1 MIRLNPRND
10 VESAVR
16 AGMLP
21 GARLSDPRA
30 AQTPIAVLLPMFAGT
45 HDKLGVSNLTHD
57 QDGVVRRYAV
67 WWPEAGFALPSVAL
81 RAARLLGGANA
92 ERAHDEIILNWRN
105 KRGDYR
111 RISFADYYL
120 ALEGG
125 AGFPPDTFKD
135 AVVILGASAPGIAN
149 TKPTAS
155 APVLDDNVIVATAI
169 DDIVNDTH
177 LRVLPGWASALIS
190 CLLVLLTA
198 RAFQRDVP
206 EKSVN
211 RWFVFAQGALV
222 VVTVGSA
229 SYSVYLVDLSACFLF
244 GLGYFFIAKAYAQ
257 IDHNASRGMPSFTQI
272 RFDPRVIDRVAVFGF
287 DAKTTRR
294 QQINRARGG
303 LEHRFGFAR
312 TFHID
317 NAFGVANLFG
327 GACKGLEFFVVFLE
341 AGELPRAGPG
351 AVTASALFGPAV
363 AGAKRGCA
371 ARHPPPSRAR
381 RRPSR
386 GPPRGSP
393 PRCPTVPAR
402 SSPTSRRSRR
412 RSRTRR
418 SRPPRAGSTCP
429 SPPTAEPL
437 RPVVGVEADHEA
449 LRRLD
454 DGTPDHRRL
463 LLHQLPGRALVRH
476 RRLRGGVERAPRRP
490 AAVEQPLPAGLGDP
504 AGELGGGRRRLAQ
517 VDEGVRDIVR
527 VEPGARLLHGVAV
540 RDSVE
545 GEAGHGKRRTRSARC
560 FATSGCCC
568 SATASW
574 PSRVWA
580 CCSCRRCT
588 R

>member
-1 MIRLNPRND
+1 MKDLLKALFEGESLDWIVRPVARRFGYFARSARRYYYFGLAALFIVAIGANAVWQAVREEAKKESLDLAIRARLSSPKPDHRIVILDIDERSLALLARRHGRWPWPRSVLAEAIAGVAQAGARAVYLNVMLSDPDKADPHGDQVFDEVAAATANAVFPMIRLNPRND

-21 GARLSDPRA
+21 GVRLSDPRA

-67 WWPEAGFALPSVAL
+67 WWQEAGFALPSVAL

-111 RISFADYYL
+111 RISFADYYF

-125 AGFPPDTFKD
+125 AGFPPDAFKD

-257 IDHNASRGMPSFTQI
+257 IDHNASRGMPSFTEI

-287 DAKTTRR
+287 DAKAARR
-294 QQINRARGG
+294 PQINRARGG
-303 LEHRFGFAR
+303 LERRFGFSR

-327 GACKGLEFFVVFLE
+327 GTCKDLEFFVVFLE
-341 AGELPRAGPG
+341 GGELPRAGPR

-363 AGAKRGCA
+363 AGARIRGISDV
-371 ARHPPPSRAR
+371 RELT
-381 RRPSR
+381 
-386 GPPRGSP
+386 GSQ
-393 PRCPTVPAR
+393 
-402 SSPTSRRSRR
+402 
-412 RSRTRR
+412 
-418 SRPPRAGSTCP
+418 AGDSD
-429 SPPTAEPL
+429 AIQRE
-437 RPVVGVEADHEA
+437 V
-449 LRRLD
+449 
-454 DGTPDHRRL
+454 
-463 LLHQLPGRALVRH
+463 GRALLGIAD
-476 RRLRGGVERAPRRP
+476 RLINPQPR
-490 AAVEQPLPAGLGDP
+490 
-504 AGELGGGRRRLAQ
+504 
-517 VDEGVRDIVR
+517 
-527 VEPGARLLHGVAV
+527 
-540 RDSVE
+540 
-545 GEAGHGKRRTRSARC
+545 
-560 FATSGCCC
+560 
-568 SATASW
+568 ATAGS
-574 PSRVWA
+574 
-580 CCSCRRCT
+580 
-588 R
+588 